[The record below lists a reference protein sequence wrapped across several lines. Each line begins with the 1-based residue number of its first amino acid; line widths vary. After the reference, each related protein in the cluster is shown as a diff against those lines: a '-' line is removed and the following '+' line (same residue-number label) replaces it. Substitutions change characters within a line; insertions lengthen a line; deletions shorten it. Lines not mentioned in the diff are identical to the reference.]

1 MTSPTR
7 TAERPLLVGGALAV
21 LSALLFGLST
31 PFVQRFGQ
39 HAGSFATAGLLYIGA
54 AAASLALSRSRAVEA
69 PVRRS
74 DLPRLLSVALCGA
87 VAAPVCLAWGL
98 HRTGATTASLMLS
111 SEAFFTVVLA
121 RAIFHEPIGLR
132 VAVAMS
138 AMGLGAAVLLSAAGS
153 FGDAAGWGP
162 LAVLLASLA
171 WAADNT
177 LTRPLADLDPG
188 QVVVRKS
195 AAGAVLALAVA
206 WCFHEPMPSVSDALG
221 LACTGAVGYGTSL
234 YLYLGAQ
241 RRIGAGRTGSIFA
254 TAPFLGALAAWAMGD
269 RSAGLSTIVAGLLF
283 GVGVALH
290 LTEQHGHAHRHAAL
304 EHEHRHRHDDGHH
317 THVHDPPVLG
327 EHSHAH
333 VHTPLRH
340 VHPHGPDLHHQHE
353 H

>member
-1 MTSPTR
+1 
-7 TAERPLLVGGALAV
+7 
-21 LSALLFGLST
+21 
-31 PFVQRFGQ
+31 
-39 HAGSFATAGLLYIGA
+39 
-54 AAASLALSRSRAVEA
+54 
-69 PVRRS
+69 
-74 DLPRLLSVALCGA
+74 
-87 VAAPVCLAWGL
+87 
-98 HRTGATTASLMLS
+98 MLS